1 MSDNDSNIINKV
13 SPSSSKS
20 SESSSDDDLDFLYER
35 ERINRHSVETLAGQ
49 FENSEY
55 YKHHSGQYGKLNAFQ
70 HILIFLWFV
79 GHQTASFRDVAD
91 RFSITISSLFRVIRR
106 VTRFVSNLLPQII
119 VWPSLLEKNEIE
131 QHFRQTGFPGV
142 VGAIDES
149 HIKIDK
155 PSNDPEDWGHLT
167 RPQRN
172 YNLKLAQNR
181 YIIEHCFELL
191 KQKFRQLYHVKL
203 RSITDT
209 VHLIR
214 TCCVLRNLAL
224 QDEFHLQDPGEGNV
238 ELPLQLEVIENDEDE
253 RGDRTGQQRRNEVVQ
268 MLPY

>member
-1 MSDNDSNIINKV
+1 MDNLDIMSDNDSDIINKTFFEETV
-13 SPSSSKS
+13 PQYR
-20 SESSSDDDLDFLYER
+20 EEFLEHF
-35 ERINRHSVETLAGQ
+35 RIDRHSVETLAGQ

-106 VTRFVSNLLPQII
+106 VTHFVSNLLPQK
-119 VWPSLLEKNEIE
+119 KNEIE

-155 PSNDPEDWGHLT
+155 PSNDPESYINRKGYYSIQIRLCDSGYPLLPNLLTPFRDWGHLT

-209 VHLIR
+209 AFAGV
-214 TCCVLRNLAL
+214 
-224 QDEFHLQDPGEGNV
+224 
-238 ELPLQLEVIENDEDE
+238 
-253 RGDRTGQQRRNEVVQ
+253 
-268 MLPY
+268 